1 MKSVIYDSISDWL
14 GDHQTLSRLVQMF
27 SWAANHPIISGIIL
41 IFALAILWNLIK
53 GIGHLIQ
60 LASLS
65 IIRVPLKL
73 LWGLV
78 AVSFVAVG
86 RFVMNRYRVVKQGGI
101 PPEEFED
108 VAILPQA
115 NSSVLKLDNQ
125 ADSLSEKQINK
136 QINKQVRLVEI
147 TSRLEALQKEQKE
160 LLQEAA
166 ALMVTHQIETTTPAN
181 TIFGLKN
188 RN

>member
-1 MKSVIYDSISDWL
+1 MHNLTMKSVIYDSISDWL

-27 SWAANHPIISGIIL
+27 GWAANHPIISGIVL

-53 GIGHLIQ
+53 GIGHFIQ

-86 RFVMNRYRVVKQGGI
+86 KLVVNRYGVIKQRNSASQ
-101 PPEEFED
+101 ESKE
-108 VAILPQA
+108 VAILPEE
-115 NSSVLKLDNQ
+115 SSQVIKLEKQ
-125 ADSLSEKQINK
+125 ADSKSDKQE
-136 QINKQVRLVEI
+136 RLLEI
-147 TSRLEALQKEQKE
+147 TARLEALQKEQKD

-166 ALMVTHQIETTTPAN
+166 TLMVSHQVEITPAN
-181 TIFGLKN
+181 PQGLGLGS
-188 RN
+188 R